1 MKYKYFSTF
10 LLLTLIVISCSQNN
24 NDYSKQS
31 GNQKQLRF
39 NENGEFLIAQFT
51 DIHWD
56 NASEN
61 CSLTRQSIQYVLDR
75 QKPDLVV
82 LTGDIV
88 TEAPA
93 IDGWNAIAMIFEE
106 AEIAWCVTLGNHDA
120 EIDVSDRQEIF
131 TILEN
136 FPHFVGQAGPP
147 EVEGAGN
154 YVLPILG
161 NTDDKTQFLVYAIDT
176 HNKPTDDIY
185 GHYDWIKFNQLEWYR
200 SESKNFTRLNDN
212 SPLPALAFLHIPL
225 LEYYNIVNNKNTVG
239 KSLEGIASS
248 DVNSGMFASFIE
260 MGDVMGVFCGHD
272 HENDYVGI
280 EKEIALGFGRR
291 SGSDSYG
298 TLPTGARLF
307 RIYQNKRQFDTWITA
322 KGEGDHTYYHYP
334 SGISSIDEQ
343 ELVLQEATEVSQ
355 SVNGVSFVYYE
366 DRFERVADIKKSN
379 PKKSGV
385 LTNFSLSPAESEDWM
400 GFEYRAWIKIPK
412 TEIYNFYI
420 LSDDGAVLSLND
432 KVVVDNDGS
441 HSQRRSEGKLF
452 MEEGFHDLSLLYFER
467 YMGEVLEVGYSS
479 RDVTETTIPDSM
491 LFIK

>member
-1 MKYKYFSTF
+1 MKYRFFSTF
-10 LLLTLIVISCSQNN
+10 LLLSLFVIGCQHGN
-24 NDYSKQS
+24 NDKLKPR
-31 GNQKQLRF
+31 GNQIKLRF
-39 NENGEFLIAQFT
+39 NENCEFVIAQFT

-61 CSLTRQSIQYVLDR
+61 CDLTRESINYVLDKE
-75 QKPDLVV
+75 KPDLVV

-88 TEAPA
+88 TEPPA
-93 IDGWNAIAMIFEE
+93 VDGWKSIAMIFEE
-106 AEIAWCVTLGNHDA
+106 AEIPWCVTLGNHDA

-131 TILEN
+131 TILVN
-136 FPHFVGQAGPP
+136 YPHFVGEAGPP
-147 EVEGAGN
+147 DVEGAGN
-154 YVLPILG
+154 YVLPIHG
-161 NTDDKTQFLVYAIDT
+161 HTDDKTHFLVYAIDT

-200 SESKNFTRLNDN
+200 SESENFTRLNN
-212 SPLPALAFLHIPL
+212 NRPLPALAFFHIPL
-225 LEYYNIVNNKNTVG
+225 IEYNNIVDKENTVG
-239 KSLEGIASS
+239 NQLEGIASS

-272 HENDYVGI
+272 HENDYVGMG
-280 EKEIALGFGRR
+280 KKIALGFGRR

-307 RIYQNKRQFDTWITA
+307 RIYQNERQFDTWIAA
-322 KGEGDHTYYHYP
+322 KGEGAHTYYHYP

-343 ELVLQEATEVSQ
+343 KLFFQEATEISQ
-355 SVNGVSFVYYE
+355 PVNGVSYVYYE
-366 DRFERVADIKKSN
+366 GRFERVADIKKSD
-379 PKKSGV
+379 PKKRGV
-385 LTNFSLSPAESEDWM
+385 LTNFSLCPAESEDWM

-412 TEIYNFYI
+412 TGIYNFYI
-420 LSDDGAVLSLND
+420 LSDDGAVLSIDD

-452 MEEGFHDLSLLYFER
+452 LEEGFHDLSLLYFER

-479 RDVTETTIPDSM
+479 RDIAETIIPDSM